1 MKIKNIL
8 NFCDRIRTYIF
19 PNVLV
24 LYTYLQL
31 LFLFVY
37 FQINKNS
44 IHLSQIDISNENLL
58 DLSIIFVSFLISI
71 FMICFC
77 IIMVF
82 IEYILRRKINLK
94 LIKTDKMPIS
104 INLIHHFV
112 FYMGVFIIIIYISYL
127 LSKIFIN
134 Q

>member
-8 NFCDRIRTYIF
+8 NFCDKIRTYIF

-37 FQINKNS
+37 FQINKTS

-58 DLSIIFVSFLISI
+58 DLSVVFVSFLISI

-77 IIMVF
+77 TIM
-82 IEYILRRKINLK
+82 ILAEYILRKKVNFK
-94 LIKTDKMPIS
+94 LIQTDKMS
-104 INLIHHFV
+104 ICMNLIHKCI
-112 FYMGVFIIIIYISYL
+112 FYIGLFIIIAYISYL
-127 LSKIFIN
+127 IFRIFY
-134 Q
+134 

>member
-8 NFCDRIRTYIF
+8 NFCDKIRTYIF

-104 INLIHHFV
+104 INLIHQFV

>member
-1 MKIKNIL
+1 MKIKKIL
-8 NFCDRIRTYIF
+8 DFIDKIRTYIF

-77 IIMVF
+77 TIMVVV
-82 IEYILRRKINLK
+82 EYILRKKINFK
-94 LIKTDKMPIS
+94 LIQTDKMPIS
-104 INLIHHFV
+104 MNLIHKCI
-112 FYMGVFIIIIYISYL
+112 FYIGLFIIIAYISYL
-127 LSKIFIN
+127 IFRISY
-134 Q
+134 

>member
-1 MKIKNIL
+1 MKIKKIL
-8 NFCDRIRTYIF
+8 DFIDKIRTYIF

-58 DLSIIFVSFLISI
+58 DLSVILVSFLISI

-77 IIMVF
+77 TIMVVV
-82 IEYILRRKINLK
+82 EYILRKKINFK
-94 LIKTDKMPIS
+94 LIQTDKMPIS
-104 INLIHHFV
+104 MNLIHKCI
-112 FYMGVFIIIIYISYL
+112 FYIGLFIIIAYISYL
-127 LSKIFIN
+127 IFRISY
-134 Q
+134 

>member
-8 NFCDRIRTYIF
+8 NFCDKIRTYIF

>member
-8 NFCDRIRTYIF
+8 NFCDKIRTYIF

-44 IHLSQIDISNENLL
+44 IHLSQIDISNENLF

-104 INLIHHFV
+104 INLIHQFV

>member
-8 NFCDRIRTYIF
+8 NFCDKIRTYIF

-77 IIMVF
+77 TIMMF

-94 LIKTDKMPIS
+94 LIQTDKMSIS
-104 INLIHHFV
+104 INLIHKCI
-112 FYMGVFIIIIYISYL
+112 FYMGLFIIIAYISYL

>member
-8 NFCDRIRTYIF
+8 NFCDKIRTYIF

-82 IEYILRRKINLK
+82 IEYILRRQINLK
-94 LIKTDKMPIS
+94 LIKTYKMPIS
-104 INLIHHFV
+104 INLFHQLV